1 MLRPF
6 VTLAA
11 VGVAGFLV
19 WNLVLG
25 FLLPLVVGV
34 FAVIIKIAFWAA
46 LIAIVIWVYK
56 RVTRPP
62 VQAV

>member
-25 FLLPLVVGV
+25 FLLPLVFGI
-34 FAVIIKIAFWAA
+34 FAVILKFAFWAA
-46 LIAIVIWVYK
+46 LIAIIIWVYK

>member
-19 WNLVLG
+19 WNLLLG

-34 FAVIIKIAFWAA
+34 FAVILKIAFWAA
-46 LIAIVIWVYK
+46 LIAIIVWVYK